1 MENRKIDY
9 SFILQAIVSYVVW
22 AQDFFLNIEKKD
34 FSIWLIPDWHHIY
47 TGTLKALWYKLLKK
61 SDTLVLIWE
70 WAINNRISVL
80 WNLWEMFMGKKWWK
94 NQSILNIL
102 ETYDF
107 VDIVA
112 HKFDWVDSELP
123 FIRIISD
130 YKNIV
135 FLEIWDA
142 LPKTKL
148 INLLNKISKKANLL
162 FISDFH
168 TDKPMSICKKLDK
181 KILDLGFISK
191 NQNLFI
197 LEMFLELAKKV
208 KKDPQN
214 MGYLNTWDISTD
226 KEYTTGFWC
235 IMI

>member
-1 MENRKIDY
+1 M
-9 SFILQAIVSYVVW
+9 ILQAITSYLVW
-22 AQDFFLNIEKKD
+22 AKDFFWNTEKNN

-47 TGTLKALWYKLLKK
+47 TGTLKSLWYKLLKD
-61 SDTLVLIWE
+61 SETLILIWE

-80 WNLWEMFMGKKWWK
+80 WELWDNFMGKKWDK
-94 NQSILNIL
+94 NTELLDIL
-102 ETYDF
+102 ENYDF

-123 FIRIISD
+123 FFRIISD
-130 YKNIV
+130 YKNII

-148 INLLNKISKKANLL
+148 ITLLNKISKKANLL

-168 TDKPMSICKKLDK
+168 TDKPMNICKKLDK
-181 KILDLGFISK
+181 KILDLDFISK

-197 LEMFLELAKKV
+197 VETFLTLAKKI
-208 KKDPQN
+208 KKDPN
-214 MGYLNTWDISTD
+214 IVGYLNTWDISTD
-226 KEYTTGFWC
+226 KKDTTGFGC